1 MERSWTYN
9 GMMGSVSSRKLRV
22 CRGKSQCLTAKS
34 SKETHSFYVIPKDLV
49 SEEGPVQK
57 VGRSVFCAKPPIF
70 YTELL
75 LAIVSSSTYL
85 NDLDGRHPHVSLFG
99 KTCQSIVSPYIPYDH
114 LFNHLITISD
124 RQIPMIAQHAEHLAV
139 KEQYIPA
146 STFFK
151 LHCFKP
157 CIS

>member
-1 MERSWTYN
+1 
-9 GMMGSVSSRKLRV
+9 MGSVSSRKLRV
-22 CRGKSQCLTAKS
+22 CRGKSQFLTAKS
-34 SKETHSFYVIPKDLV
+34 SKETHSFCVIPKDLV

-57 VGRSVFCAKPPIF
+57 VGRSVFCAKPIF

-75 LAIVSSSTYL
+75 LAIVSSSNYL
-85 NDLDGRHPHVSLFG
+85 NDLDGSLFG
-99 KTCQSIVSPYIPYDH
+99 KTLYSIVSPYIPYDH

-124 RQIPMIAQHAEHLAV
+124 RQIPMIVQHAEHLAV

>member
-22 CRGKSQCLTAKS
+22 CRGKSQFLTAKS
-34 SKETHSFYVIPKDLV
+34 SKETHCFYVIPKDLV

-75 LAIVSSSTYL
+75 LAIVSSSNYL
-85 NDLDGRHPHVSLFG
+85 NDLDGRHPHGSLFG
-99 KTCQSIVSPYIPYDH
+99 KHYIPLYPH
-114 LFNHLITISD
+114 ISPVTICLITESQFLIGKS
-124 RQIPMIAQHAEHLAV
+124 L
-139 KEQYIPA
+139 
-146 STFFK
+146 
-151 LHCFKP
+151 
-157 CIS
+157 